1 MRKLL
6 MLLLGV
12 LCLCTQVLAQ
22 NRSISGRI
30 TNELGEGIANASVN
44 VKGTTTGTVTNS
56 NGAFTLNVGPAART
70 LVISSV
76 GFQTKEITIDSK
88 TSYDV
93 RLMSDPQNMNEV
105 VVVAYGTVKK
115 GENTASTTQI
125 TADKFK
131 NRPITNISA
140 VLEGAAPGIQTLSA
154 NGQPGSSQT
163 VRIRGFGSINA
174 SNDPLYVVDG
184 VVYSGGLSNFNMD
197 DVESVSI
204 LKDAASTALYGS
216 RGANGVIIITTKRGK
231 KNRNAISFRM
241 TQGISERALP
251 EYERV
256 DAFQYYPLM
265 WQAYRNSLAYA
276 ATPIPIADANRIASG
291 LLPRITTGTNR
302 GKQLYN
308 GTAYN
313 DISQNL
319 TYNPFNVPST
329 EIVLP
334 DGTINPNAQLK
345 WADDLDWNREL
356 ERKGHR
362 QEYTVNYSGG
372 NDKTDF
378 FSSFGYV
385 DEKGFI
391 IRSDQKRFL
400 GRLNINS
407 QPLNWFRTGINLS
420 GTVTSSN
427 QASDGSSTGY
437 VNPFFFTRQMGP
449 IYPMYAHDPATG
461 NYMLNSLGQR
471 FYDYGNLSAMGIPN
485 RPAGASAGRHILEET
500 KLNQSRYSRNIVSG
514 RAYGEILFTKD
525 LKATTNI
532 SLDLT
537 NYFGST
543 YDNNLVGD
551 GAPAGRASK
560 NTTLTKSYTFN
571 QLLNY
576 TKRFGLHNLSV
587 LAGHEN
593 YDLNIEDFS
602 SSRQNQIVAGN
613 YDLDNF
619 TTTNNVSSQT
629 DRHRIESYL
638 SRVNYDFDGKYF
650 VSGSFRRDGNSRF
663 HKLFRWENFWS
674 IGGAWRLDR
683 EAFMQNVSW
692 VNALKLR
699 ASYGRVGNDAGIG
712 YYPYQALYALGF
724 NNNAEPGIRQSALR
738 NDSIT
743 WEGQKSADV
752 AIEFG
757 ILKNR
762 ISGTIEYYNRK
773 SDDLIFGVQLP
784 LSMGGYTINKNIG
797 EMVNKGWEIQ
807 LTGDIIRKAGFN
819 WRMDL
824 NFSTLKN
831 EITKMP
837 DNQPEIISG
846 TKKLAVGRSIYDYWL
861 RDWQGVDPTD
871 GAALYRATSF
881 VASNSRVRGK
891 DDTVTVSQN
900 NAMYVYA
907 GSAIPKFWGSIG
919 NTFTYKAFEISA
931 LLTYQVGGKVY
942 DATYAALMH
951 TGTYGTA
958 LHVDA
963 LKAWQKPGDITNVP
977 RMDNSKGGVFDAQST
992 RWLIDASYLNIRN
1005 VSLAYSLPSSLMSKI
1020 SSAGARVFVSGENL
1034 YWFSKRKGMNVQQS
1048 FTGVTSNAYVPA
1060 RVVTFGLNVNF

>member
-6 MLLLGV
+6 MLMLGV
-12 LCLCTQVLAQ
+12 LLVSTHVLAQ
-22 NRSISGRI
+22 NRAISGRI
-30 TNELGEGIANASVN
+30 ANELGEGIANASVS
-44 VKGTTTGTVTNS
+44 VKGTTNGTVTNA
-56 NGAFTLNVGPAART
+56 NGNFTLNVGSAART
-70 LVISSV
+70 LVVSSV
-76 GFQTKEITIDSK
+76 GFQTKEISIDNK
-88 TSYDV
+88 TTYDV
-93 RLMSDPQNMNEV
+93 KLMSDPQNMNEV

-131 NRPITNISA
+131 NRPITNISS

-154 NGQPGSSQT
+154 NGQPGSSQS

-197 DVESVSI
+197 DVESVSV

-216 RGANGVIIITTKRGK
+216 RGANGVIIITTKKGK

-251 EYERV
+251 EYDRV
-256 DAFQYYPLM
+256 DAYQYYPLM
-265 WQAYRNSLAYA
+265 WQAYRNSLVYGT
-276 ATPIPIADANRIASG
+276 TPIPIADANRIASG
-291 LLPRITTGTNR
+291 LLPRFTTGSNR
-302 GKQLYN
+302 GRQNYN

-319 TYNPFNVPST
+319 TYNPFNVPTT

-334 DGTINPNAQLK
+334 DGTLNPNAKLL
-345 WADDLDWNREL
+345 WADDLNWNREL

-378 FSSFGYV
+378 FSSFGFV

-407 QPLNWFRTGINLS
+407 QPISWFRTGLNIS
-420 GTVTSSN
+420 GTVTASN

-461 NYMLNSLGQR
+461 AYMLNTQGQR

-500 KLNQSRYSRNIVSG
+500 RLNQSRYNRNIASG
-514 RAYGEILFTKD
+514 RAYGEVLFTKD

-560 NTTLTKSYTFN
+560 NTTLTRSYTFN

-576 TKRFGLHNLSV
+576 AKRFGMHNLSV

-593 YDLNIEDFS
+593 YDLHIEDFS
-602 SSRQNQIVAGN
+602 ASRQGQVVAGN
-613 YDLDNF
+613 YDLENF
-619 TTTNNVSSQT
+619 TTTNGVSSQT
-629 DRHRIESYL
+629 DKHRIESYL

-663 HKLFRWENFWS
+663 HKSFRWENFWS

-683 EAFMQNVSW
+683 EAFMQNTPW

-699 ASYGRVGNDAGIG
+699 ASYGRVGNDAG
-712 YYPYQALYALGF
+712 
-724 NNNAEPGIRQSALR
+724 
-738 NDSIT
+738 
-743 WEGQKSADV
+743 
-752 AIEFG
+752 
-757 ILKNR
+757 
-762 ISGTIEYYNRK
+762 
-773 SDDLIFGVQLP
+773 
-784 LSMGGYTINKNIG
+784 
-797 EMVNKGWEIQ
+797 
-807 LTGDIIRKAGFN
+807 
-819 WRMDL
+819 
-824 NFSTLKN
+824 
-831 EITKMP
+831 
-837 DNQPEIISG
+837 
-846 TKKLAVGRSIYDYWL
+846 
-861 RDWQGVDPTD
+861 
-871 GAALYRATSF
+871 
-881 VASNSRVRGK
+881 
-891 DDTVTVSQN
+891 
-900 NAMYVYA
+900 
-907 GSAIPKFWGSIG
+907 
-919 NTFTYKAFEISA
+919 
-931 LLTYQVGGKVY
+931 
-942 DATYAALMH
+942 
-951 TGTYGTA
+951 
-958 LHVDA
+958 
-963 LKAWQKPGDITNVP
+963 
-977 RMDNSKGGVFDAQST
+977 
-992 RWLIDASYLNIRN
+992 
-1005 VSLAYSLPSSLMSKI
+1005 
-1020 SSAGARVFVSGENL
+1020 
-1034 YWFSKRKGMNVQQS
+1034 
-1048 FTGVTSNAYVPA
+1048 
-1060 RVVTFGLNVNF
+1060 